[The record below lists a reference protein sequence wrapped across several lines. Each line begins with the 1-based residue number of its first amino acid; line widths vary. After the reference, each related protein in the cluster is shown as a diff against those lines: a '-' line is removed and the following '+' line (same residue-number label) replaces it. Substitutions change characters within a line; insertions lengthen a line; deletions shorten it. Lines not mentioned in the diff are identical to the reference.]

1 MQCTGFKQEHVSL
14 VSYKSLKLSVSDT
27 LIATWRTHNNLK
39 TNFLTHP
46 TVKVWDSYACETSIL
61 WHVHYSTHSYEE
73 PFHSQELHHNYDD
86 Q

>member
-1 MQCTGFKQEHVSL
+1 MQCTQFKQERVSR
-14 VSYKSLKLSVSDT
+14 VSYKSLKLSVIYTIKAT
-27 LIATWRTHNNLK
+27 LRTPNNLK

-46 TVKVWDSYACETSIL
+46 TIKVWDAYACEISIL